1 MENIERTVREELGK
15 IVEADMMTISAD
27 EDITKLAQL
36 DSLSVLELMDIIE
49 ERFDIEISLGKISKI
64 RTIADVVRLISAR
77 AKKD

>member
-15 IVEADMMTISAD
+15 IVEADMMSVSAD

-49 ERFDIEISLGKISKI
+49 ERFDIEISLGEISKI

>member
-15 IVEADMMTISAD
+15 IVEADMMAISVD

-49 ERFDIEISLGKISKI
+49 ERFDIEISLGEISKI
-64 RTIADVVRLISAR
+64 RTIADVVRLISMR
-77 AKKD
+77 VKKD

>member
-15 IVEADMMTISAD
+15 IVEADMMVVSVD

-49 ERFDIEISLGKISKI
+49 ERFDIEISLGEISKI
-64 RTIADVVRLISAR
+64 RTIADVVRLISTR

>member
-15 IVEADMMTISAD
+15 IVEADMMAVSAD

-49 ERFDIEISLGKISKI
+49 ERFDIEISLGEISKI
-64 RTIADVVRLISAR
+64 GTIADVVRLISAR
-77 AKKD
+77 VKKG

>member
-15 IVEADMMTISAD
+15 IVEADMMAISAD

-49 ERFDIEISLGKISKI
+49 ERFDIEISMGEISKI

>member
-15 IVEADMMTISAD
+15 IVEADMMVVSAD

-49 ERFDIEISLGKISKI
+49 ERFDIEISLGEISKI

-77 AKKD
+77 AKKG